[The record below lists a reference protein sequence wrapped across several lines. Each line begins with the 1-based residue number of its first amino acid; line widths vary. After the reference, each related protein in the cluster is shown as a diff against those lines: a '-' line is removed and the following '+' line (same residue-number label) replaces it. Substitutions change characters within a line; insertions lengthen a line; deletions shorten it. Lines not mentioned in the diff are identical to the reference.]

1 MISGMWEWSF
11 MGIDE
16 IVHTLKL
23 DNSQGKRLIFLDNVQ
38 IETIPSKFNG
48 LFDFEYKFYAAGREC
63 VIVNSALDN
72 LNRKP
77 PKLAIDG
84 KYLNLEIKYF
94 PVPPMTIY
102 GYVFT
107 IIVYVLSFI
116 GVIYQFSDFYVSS
129 FFGSLILFTFLCL
142 VIRRVVSMA
151 LPFNISNFFKHTV
164 RIVLSLLVFLFMAWF
179 IF

>member
-1 MISGMWEWSF
+1 MISGVWEWSF
-11 MGIDE
+11 VGTDE
-16 IVHTLKL
+16 IAHVLKL

-38 IETIPSKFNG
+38 IETIPSKFKG

-63 VIVNSALDN
+63 VIVNSSLDN

-84 KYLNLEIKYF
+84 NYLNLQIKYF

-107 IIVYVLSFI
+107 TIVYLLSFV
-116 GVIYQFSDFYVSS
+116 GVIYQFIDFYTSS
-129 FFGSLILFTFLCL
+129 FFGSLIIFTFLCL
-142 VIRRVVSMA
+142 MIRKIVSMP
-151 LPFNISNFFKHTV
+151 LPFNISNFFKHT
-164 RIVLSLLVFLFMAWF
+164 IKITLSLLILLFMVWF